1 MGSENPHVAIQH
13 SRDSAKVNVFCAVA
27 CVKVYGPFL
36 FVKKKKKKSW
46 NCVQQQHAGALVTAS
61 VA

>member
-36 FVKKKKKKSW
+36 FVEKKNNW